1 MPKNNRLLTIST
13 AMFSSLTMALTIN
26 VQPSSSSPSYLC
38 QDAIQSVRSQI
49 QTGRNLEVLPTI
61 KRNVSTGYTDAPT
74 GRPDEYVIPLRG
86 AESLNIL
93 SSPQMMTT
101 LARQIISQCAN
112 VSLVT
117 FGIANSG
124 NIVSLGLMPDGG
136 ILIFNCIEP
145 GRGLRPRWGQ
155 IVCT

>member
-1 MPKNNRLLTIST
+1 MPKNHRLLTIST

-26 VQPSSSSPSYLC
+26 IQPSSSSPTSLC
-38 QDAIQSVRSQI
+38 QDAVQSVRSQI
-49 QTGRNLEVLPTI
+49 QTGRNLEILPTI
-61 KRNVSTGYTDAPT
+61 KRNVSTGYSDAPI

-93 SSPQMMTT
+93 NSPQMMTT
-101 LARQIISQCAN
+101 LARRIISQCDNA
-112 VSLVT
+112 SLVT

-124 NIVSLGLMPDGG
+124 NIVSLGLMPNGS
-136 ILIFNCIEP
+136 ISVFNCIEP
-145 GRGLRPRWGQ
+145 GLGLRPRWGQ